1 MAYKDKTVIRAAA
14 MQRDRDDGMNV
25 SDIAKKYNVSEVS
38 VYTYTCSNKP
48 LLNSTEKG
56 KRYSQSDFAQRW
68 NRARYMILLGLRPAW
83 PDEWNTVR
91 HQILGEIKKAKGL

>member
-48 LLNSTEKG
+48 LLSRTEKG
-56 KRYSQSDFAQRW
+56 KSYAQSDFAQRW

-83 PDEWNTVR
+83 PDEWNAAR
-91 HQILGEIKKAKGL
+91 AKILAAKK